1 MKENLFNSTFEVEL
15 RILCL
20 LSAGRQLQM
29 SVDRIVSMDF
39 IVCYAECFQLPYQ
52 NLHGDNDYMYGE
64 LSNRKSLTEEAIKSL
79 VVQGLVDVKIDAG

>member
-29 SVDRIVSMDF
+29 SVDRMVSMDF
-39 IVCYAECFQLPYQ
+39 IVCYAEDGV
-52 NLHGDNDYMYGE
+52 NL
-64 LSNRKSLTEEAIKSL
+64 LSVGKR
-79 VVQGLVDVKIDAG
+79 